1 VILIIDDEQM
11 ILDSLTNFFAL
22 DTDYEI
28 KAFISAKEA
37 IEFATNND
45 VELVISDFLMP
56 EMDGISLLNEM
67 RRVSPL
73 ATRILLTGFADKE
86 NAIKAIN
93 EVRLFQY
100 IEKPWENA
108 DLKIIVGNGIERSR
122 LLHDIQKAKAFE
134 MRVVE
139 SLI

>member
-1 VILIIDDEQM
+1 MILIIDDEQM

-22 DTDYEI
+22 DTNYEI
-28 KAFISAKEA
+28 KAFTSAKVA
-37 IEFATNND
+37 IEFAKNNN

-56 EMDGISLLNEM
+56 EMDGISFLKEIRL
-67 RRVSPL
+67 VSPL

-108 DLKIIVGNGIERSR
+108 DLRIIVENGLERSR
-122 LLHDIQKAKAFE
+122 LLHDIEKAKVFE
-134 MRVVE
+134 MKVVE